1 MRSVEKQ
8 LLPSMKVSREATLL
22 PLSNEPYKG
31 HSDGES
37 QPVPVH
43 RQEDSTLNIHTLEAC
58 YLVFLNSYSLQM
70 HFRRSN
76 NYLDVSFSPSQIVC
90 LCMRCVTSTSA
101 VTYWGRAHVIFFFF
115 FSVWGDG
122 NNRLSWSA
130 GRATHCSSSCQA
142 DSRWKKAKKQ
152 KKQPCPVGE
161 NGKNK
166 QTTTSGH
173 WKTSP
178 KAEDSFCGFHSS
190 KMWLKKL
197 RVLFIVHYI
206 ISYQIS
212 QCTFTSSS
220 FYS

>member
-37 QPVPVH
+37 LLVPEH

-58 YLVFLNSYSLQM
+58 YLVFLSSYSLQM

-76 NYLDVSFSPSQIVC
+76 NYPDVSFSPSKIVC
-90 LCMRCVTSTSA
+90 LCMRCLTSTSA

-115 FSVWGDG
+115 FSVGWRKQQIVLICRPGYTLFIL
-122 NNRLSWSA
+122 LS
-130 GRATHCSSSCQA
+130 GRQPL
-142 DSRWKKAKKQ
+142 KKKQ
-152 KKQPCPVGE
+152 KKTQPCPVCE

-190 KMWLKKL
+190 KMWL
-197 RVLFIVHYI
+197 IVEN
-206 ISYQIS
+206 
-212 QCTFTSSS
+212 CEFFSS
-220 FYS
+220 FII